1 MSISKLQSSV
11 TTALQHA
18 KGYADAITDATKA
31 AKGMPRDEVRTAIMP
46 TVAAFYGV
54 KMKAGEGKAEG
65 SQVMDKEAAKYEA
78 ARKALSRLLGDICG
92 IEVSSASREPVVA
105 PRKVFKSVLN
115 EIITSG
121 MTKAEFNALL
131 AELRD
136 SVSFE

>member
-1 MSISKLQSSV
+1 MSISKLQASV

-18 KGYADAITDATKA
+18 KGYADAIAEATKA
-31 AKGMPRDEVRTAIMP
+31 GKGMARDEVRTAILP

-54 KMKAGEGKAEG
+54 KVKAGEGKAEG
-65 SQVMDKEAAKYEA
+65 TQVMDSEATKYEA

-92 IEVSSASREPVVA
+92 TESSPRREPVIA
-105 PRKVFKSVLN
+105 PRKVFKSVLS
-115 EIITSG
+115 EIINSG

-136 SVSFE
+136 SVAFE

>member
-18 KGYADAITDATKA
+18 KGYADAIAIAIKES
-31 AKGMPRDEVRTAIMP
+31 KGMPRDAVRTAIMP

-54 KMKAGEGKAEG
+54 KMKDGEGKAEG
-65 SQVMDKEAAKYEA
+65 TKVMDSEAAKYEA

-92 IEVSSASREPVVA
+92 EVQSQGTREQIVA
-105 PRKVFKSVLN
+105 PRKVFKSVLS
-115 EIITSG
+115 EILNSG
-121 MTKAEFNALL
+121 MSKAEFNALL

-136 SVSFE
+136 SVEFK

>member
-1 MSISKLQSSV
+1 MSINKLQSSV

-18 KGYADAITDATKA
+18 KGYADAIADATKA
-31 AKGMPRDEVRTAIMP
+31 AKGMPRDAVRTAIMP

-54 KMKAGEGKAEG
+54 KLKDGEGKAEG
-65 SQVMDKEAAKYEA
+65 TKVLDSEAAKYEA

-92 IEVSSASREPVVA
+92 TEASSASREPVVA
-105 PRKVFKSVLN
+105 PRKVFKSVLS
-115 EIITSG
+115 EIINSG
-121 MTKAEFNALL
+121 MTKAEFNALI

>member
-1 MSISKLQSSV
+1 MSINKLQTAV

-31 AKGMPRDEVRTAIMP
+31 AKGMPRNEVRTAIMP

-65 SQVMDKEAAKYEA
+65 TQVMDKDAAKYEA

-92 IEVSSASREPVVA
+92 TEESSPNREPVIA
-105 PRKVFKSVLN
+105 PRKVFKSVLS
-115 EIITSG
+115 EIINSG
-121 MTKAEFNALL
+121 MSKAEFNALI

>member
-1 MSISKLQSSV
+1 MSISKLQASV

-18 KGYADAITDATKA
+18 KGYAEAIAEATKA
-31 AKGMPRDEVRTAIMP
+31 GKGMARDEVRTAILP

-54 KMKAGEGKAEG
+54 KVKAGEGKAEG
-65 SQVMDKEAAKYEA
+65 TQVMDSEAAKYEA

-92 IEVSSASREPVVA
+92 EVQSSPRREPVVA
-105 PRKVFKSVLN
+105 PRKVFKSVLS
-115 EIITSG
+115 EIINSG